1 MLLKSLYNT
10 NNISTNLGT
19 SLCETNMAASAI
31 EKIEMDVPI
40 KATPQQFYEVLCDKT
55 HHISNVCPDI
65 VKGIELHEG
74 DWGTEGCIISWNY
87 VFGKWHSNSTFIY
100 NILASKLNF
109 VCI

>member
-1 MLLKSLYNT
+1 
-10 NNISTNLGT
+10 
-19 SLCETNMAASAI
+19 MATSAI

-40 KATPQQFYEVLCDKT
+40 KATPQQFYEVLCNKT

-87 VFGKWHSNSTFIY
+87 VFGK
-100 NILASKLNF
+100 
-109 VCI
+109 